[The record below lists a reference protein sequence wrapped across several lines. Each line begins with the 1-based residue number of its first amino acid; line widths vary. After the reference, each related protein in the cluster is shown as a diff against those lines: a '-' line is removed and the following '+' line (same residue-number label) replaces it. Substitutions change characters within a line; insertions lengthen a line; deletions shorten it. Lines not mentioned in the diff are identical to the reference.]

1 LGKQAPGDTTM
12 DPWYIV
18 GWMLVFLIPLYCL
31 FAIQKAIIRF
41 MQITDE
47 QNERDKDAPKDKDE

>member
-1 LGKQAPGDTTM
+1 M